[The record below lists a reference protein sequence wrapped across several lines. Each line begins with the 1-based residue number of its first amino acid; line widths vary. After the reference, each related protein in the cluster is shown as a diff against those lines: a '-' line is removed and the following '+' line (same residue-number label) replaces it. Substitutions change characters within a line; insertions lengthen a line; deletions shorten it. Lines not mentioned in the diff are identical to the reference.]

1 MSKNESGGW
10 RYQTVYIEHGTGDGE
25 ITREYSL
32 CEVYLDKNGKL
43 DKWTESR
50 SMSPMGESV
59 EELIDDL
66 QFMLNDAA
74 KWKSVEFESMKVGM
88 TFTKNTQFENPLRS
102 GVDGDVPEDDKLKV
116 KDY

>member
-1 MSKNESGGW
+1 MDKNLSCIW
-10 RYQTVYIEHGTGDGE
+10 RYQTVYFEHRTCNNG

-32 CEVYLDKNGKL
+32 CEVYLDKDGKL

-59 EELIDDL
+59 EELLGDL

-74 KWKSVEFESMKVGM
+74 KWESVEFESMQVGM
-88 TFTKNTQFENPLRS
+88 TFNKSR
-102 GVDGDVPEDDKLKV
+102 G
-116 KDY
+116 